1 MNDKCG
7 GWLAAEVEL
16 MRNSG
21 WDLSAPYLGMI
32 AFLVGG
38 AVAATV
44 ALLCAV
50 EEDRRMHERVRSFAE
65 EAWRRTSDTLNGLT
79 QQGRRLRGEQ
89 RGLLARIHENTI
101 EIGSSCSG

>member
-1 MNDKCG
+1 
-7 GWLAAEVEL
+7 

-21 WDLSAPYLGMI
+21 WDLSAPYVGMI

-50 EEDRRMHERVRSFAE
+50 EEDRHMHERVRSFAE

-79 QQGRRLRGEQ
+79 QQGRKLVTETAAPFGAAYAAGREAFWREYN
-89 RGLLARIHENTI
+89 RDRE
-101 EIGSSCSG
+101 